1 MKALLIKD
9 IKTIQVFFYFIAI
22 FGFFTTM
29 TESVPYLSFVYVF
42 MIPMTIMN
50 QDELTHF
57 SRLASMLPISVAE
70 SVLEKYVI
78 TLIGLGV
85 AIVFSLLGIVVG
97 NVWLGSASS
106 IGTVILPVA
115 VVLLYCAITLPL
127 DFLVSRHLR
136 REVCHSCAENG
147 NIGIR
152 EVMCRC
158 LVHLSSTFHIN
169 AMDGRVFCRQSDR
182 PADECHFCAL
192 LSTNFSQ
199 SKAHLAAAIVAYK
212 TDRINL
218 FVCGTSSNEHFLAGE
233 HGLLSEELLQDLHDS
248 LWLLH
253 TSLAF
258 QI

>member
-127 DFLVSRHLR
+127 DFLVSSQIGRTIMMIVSMVLVGVVAGIFAAGFADQVGQMMTGGISL
-136 REVCHSCAENG
+136 EISIGLIAVCA
-147 NIGIR
+147 
-152 EVMCRC
+152 V
-158 LVHLSSTFHIN
+158 LFALSIPLSI
-169 AMDGRVFCRQSDR
+169 AIYKRKDR
-182 PADECHFCAL
+182 
-192 LSTNFSQ
+192 
-199 SKAHLAAAIVAYK
+199 
-212 TDRINL
+212 
-218 FVCGTSSNEHFLAGE
+218 
-233 HGLLSEELLQDLHDS
+233 
-248 LWLLH
+248 
-253 TSLAF
+253 
-258 QI
+258 